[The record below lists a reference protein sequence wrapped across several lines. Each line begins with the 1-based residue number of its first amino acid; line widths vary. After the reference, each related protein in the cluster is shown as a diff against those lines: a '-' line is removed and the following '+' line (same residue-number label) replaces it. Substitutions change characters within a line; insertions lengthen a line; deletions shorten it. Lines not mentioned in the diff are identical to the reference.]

1 METPDEMLERLDRMG
16 DDRVRALLGRGDH
29 FEAKAVPMVRGWLER
44 REKKRESNGDRETL
58 PNLYRSFER
67 LRTTA
72 RQAVEA
78 ADLAEE
84 LATKAQRM
92 AQIAVVVGGA
102 SLLVSVLALFALAIR

>member
-29 FEAKAVPMVRGWLER
+29 FEAKTVPMIRGWLER
-44 REKKRESNGDRETL
+44 RAKKRESNGDRETL

-78 ADLAEE
+78 AELAEE
-84 LATKAQRM
+84 LATKAQRL
-92 AQIAVVVGGA
+92 ALIAAVVGGA

>member
-16 DDRVRALLGRGDH
+16 EDRVRALLGRGDH
-29 FEAKAVPMVRGWLER
+29 FEPKAVPLVRGWLER
-44 REKKRESNGDRETL
+44 REKTRASNGDRQTL

-78 ADLAEE
+78 AEIAED
-84 LATKAQRM
+84 LATKGQRL
-92 AQIAVVVGGA
+92 ALIAMVVGGA
-102 SLLVSVLALFALAIR
+102 SLLVSVLTLFALAIR

>member
-16 DDRVRALLGRGDH
+16 EDRVRALLGRGDH
-29 FEAKAVPMVRGWLER
+29 FEPKAVPLVRGWLER
-44 REKKRESNGDRETL
+44 RDKKRETNGDRETL

-67 LRTTA
+67 LRTSG

-78 ADLAEE
+78 AELAEE

-92 AQIAVVVGGA
+92 ALIAAVIGGA